1 MSSSSI
7 LGTGQRMTLTKNG
20 RNAKTVNRLHIKLAV
35 YSSKKA
41 MDKLP
46 EV

>member
-1 MSSSSI
+1 VLWS
-7 LGTGQRMTLTKNG
+7 TRNG

-41 MDKLP
+41 MDELS